1 MIIIDMVQRSIV
13 YGFGM
18 LDRYIRCICTLSLIF
33 ALAGC
38 SSLDF
43 SADKSLSPQDT
54 IVREEN
60 CSDECFI
67 NKDDEDG
74 GNFIAHGFDAQKTE
88 YNYTSADVLESVYF
102 NFDSSKVLRAE
113 QIKIA
118 EITKVFIKDKTLC
131 VLVVGNCD
139 KFGKES
145 YNDALGKRR
154 AEAVRDIFV
163 SLGIDENR
171 IITASLG
178 SVKANK
184 SVKHKEDGALD
195 RRCDI
200 VLHTL

>member
-1 MIIIDMVQRSIV
+1 MVNSI
-13 YGFGM
+13 GFGM

-38 SSLDF
+38 SFLDF
-43 SADKSLSPQDT
+43 SESKSLSPQDT
-54 IVREEN
+54 IVTEKN
-60 CSDECFI
+60 CSDEYFI
-67 NKDDEDG
+67 DKDDDDSG
-74 GNFIAHGFDAQKTE
+74 DNFIAHGFDAQKTE

-102 NFDSSKVLRAE
+102 NFDSSKILRAE

-118 EITKVFIKDKTLC
+118 EIVQVFIKDKTLC

-163 SLGIDENR
+163 SLGIDANR

-184 SVKHKEDGALD
+184 SVRHKEDSALD

-200 VLHTL
+200 VLHTP

>member
-1 MIIIDMVQRSIV
+1 
-13 YGFGM
+13 M
-18 LDRYIRCICTLSLIF
+18 LDRYIKYICALSLIF

-38 SSLDF
+38 SSFDCF
-43 SADKSLSPQDT
+43 TNESLSPQDT
-54 IVREEN
+54 IVTEKN

-67 NKDDEDG
+67 NKDDGDNG
-74 GNFIAHGFDAQKTE
+74 DNFVAHGFDSQKTE

-102 NFDSSKVLRAE
+102 NFDSSKILRAE
-113 QIKIA
+113 QIKVA
-118 EITKVFIKDKTLC
+118 EIAKVFIKDKTLC

-139 KFGKES
+139 RFGKES
-145 YNDALGKRR
+145 YNNALGKRR

-184 SVKHKEDGALD
+184 SVRHKEDSALD

-200 VLHTL
+200 VLHTTR